1 MVHRSHPSMP
11 PSLDS
16 VSDLPP
22 GPGKTLPHG
31 KTSPGGNTLPQRKS
45 SPPDAATMG
54 WRLYGTVA
62 FAFVLF
68 VFSLFSLC
76 WSLPAA
82 LLYHVLPRRVG
93 VPLGQLVISAG
104 FRFYVM
110 ILKVTGLLICDIG
123 ALDCLRDEKGVMIA
137 ANHPSAL
144 DAVLIISRQRR
155 ITCIMKA
162 LIWDNVFLGG
172 GARLAG
178 YIRNDAPNSMLRKSA
193 EALKNNQKILV
204 FPEGTRTRK
213 APVGDFA
220 GGFALAAKK
229 AGAPIQTVIIE
240 TNLPDF
246 DGRWFLF
253 RKPPFPVVYRAR
265 LGRRFKVGD
274 DVQAFVGELHRYFQ
288 DELTPPLHSRPKTP
302 QPAV

>member
-1 MVHRSHPSMP
+1 
-11 PSLDS
+11 
-16 VSDLPP
+16 
-22 GPGKTLPHG
+22 
-31 KTSPGGNTLPQRKS
+31 
-45 SPPDAATMG
+45 MG

-123 ALDCLRDEKGVMIA
+123 ALDCLRDEKGDAMIA

-162 LIWDNVFLGG
+162 LIWDKGSLPAA
-172 GARLAG
+172 ARLAG
-178 YIRNDAPNSMLRKSA
+178 YIRNDAPHSMLRKSA
-193 EALKNNQKILV
+193 EALKKNQKIPV

-220 GGFALAAKK
+220 GGFALAVKK
-229 AGAPIQTVIIE
+229 AGAPIGKQSS
-240 TNLPDF
+240 
-246 DGRWFLF
+246 
-253 RKPPFPVVYRAR
+253 
-265 LGRRFKVGD
+265 
-274 DVQAFVGELHRYFQ
+274 
-288 DELTPPLHSRPKTP
+288 SRPIFPISTDDGFCSATP
-302 QPAV
+302 FSGSRPRETWPTLQGGR